1 MRELIKMVVVLTVLA
16 VLSGGLLSG
25 FRNATAARIEV
36 QQLKFVKGPAI
47 TAILKGVSNDPIK
60 DRFAIKDGET
70 ERKVFVGK
78 FDDKANT
85 VVLESFGKGYGGK
98 ANTVVLE
105 SFGKGYGG
113 DIGLMVAINM
123 EDDTIVGAG
132 VTTHSET
139 PGLGAKAKDDPGF
152 VSQFKSL
159 SINDAFKVTADGG
172 RVNAMSGATITSRAV
187 CAAATEAGG
196 IYQRMKPQ
204 LTEKLKEFNK

>member
-1 MRELIKMVVVLTVLA
+1 MRELINMVVVLTVLA
-16 VLSGGLLSG
+16 VLSGGMLSG
-25 FRNATAARIEV
+25 LRNATAARIEV

-47 TAILKGVSNDPIK
+47 KAILKGASNDPIK
-60 DRFAIKDGET
+60 DRFAIKDGEI
-70 ERKVFVGK
+70 ERKFFVGK
-78 FDDKANT
+78 FD
-85 VVLESFGKGYGGK
+85 GK

-113 DIGLMVAINM
+113 DIGLMVAVNM

-139 PGLGAKAKDDPGF
+139 PGLGATAKDDPGF
-152 VSQFKSL
+152 VSQFKGL
-159 SINDAFKVTADGG
+159 SINDTYKVTNDGG
-172 RVNAMSGATITSRAV
+172 KVNAMSGATITSRAV

>member
-25 FRNATAARIEV
+25 LRNATAARIEV

-47 TAILKGVSNDPIK
+47 KAILKGVSNDPIK

-85 VVLESFGKGYGGK
+85 VVLESFGKGYGG
-98 ANTVVLE
+98 
-105 SFGKGYGG
+105 
-113 DIGLMVAINM
+113 DIGLMVAINV

-139 PGLGAKAKDDPGF
+139 PGLGATAKDDPGF
-152 VSQFKSL
+152 VSQFKGL
-159 SINDAFKVTADGG
+159 PIEETFKVTNDGG
-172 RVNAMSGATITSRAV
+172 KVNAMSGATITSRAV
-187 CAAATEAGG
+187 CAAATEAGS
-196 IYQRMKPQ
+196 IYQKLKPQ
-204 LTEKLKEFNK
+204 LSEKLKEFNK

>member
-1 MRELIKMVVVLTVLA
+1 MERLFKMRELIKMVIVLTVLA

-85 VVLESFGKGYGGK
+85 VVLESFGKGYGG
-98 ANTVVLE
+98 
-105 SFGKGYGG
+105 

-139 PGLGAKAKDDPGF
+139 PGLGARAKDDPGF

>member
-25 FRNATAARIEV
+25 LRNATAARIEV

-47 TAILKGVSNDPIK
+47 KVILKGVSNDPIK

-70 ERKVFVGK
+70 ERKFFVGK
-78 FDDKANT
+78 FD
-85 VVLESFGKGYGGK
+85 GK
-98 ANTVVLE
+98 ANTVAFE
-105 SFGKGYGG
+105 SYGKGYGG

-139 PGLGAKAKDDPGF
+139 PGLGATAKDDPGF
-152 VSQFKSL
+152 VSQFKGL
-159 SINDAFKVTADGG
+159 PIEETFKVTNDGG
-172 RVNAMSGATITSRAV
+172 KVNALSGATITSRAV
-187 CAAATEAGG
+187 CAAATQAGG

>member
-1 MRELIKMVVVLTVLA
+1 MERLFKMRELINMVVVLTVLS
-16 VLSGGLLSG
+16 VLSGGMLSG
-25 FRNATAARIEV
+25 LRNATAARIEV

-47 TAILKGVSNDPIK
+47 KAILKGVSNDPIK
-60 DRFAIKDGET
+60 DRFAIKDGEI
-70 ERKVFVGK
+70 ERKFFVGK
-78 FDDKANT
+78 FD
-85 VVLESFGKGYGGK
+85 GK

-113 DIGLMVAINM
+113 DIGLMVAVNM

-139 PGLGAKAKDDPGF
+139 PGMGANAKDKPGF
-152 VSQFKSL
+152 VSQFKGF

-172 RVNAMSGATITSRAV
+172 QVNAMSGATITSRAV

-204 LTEKLKEFNK
+204 LTDKLKEFNK